1 MVNKAI
7 HAYEYA
13 PTVEAKLTIP
23 TENEEA
29 IRGLKVG
36 KVSYPNDVTIKGPK
50 GSARLR
56 DGLYHESV

>member
-7 HAYEYA
+7 HIYEYA
-13 PTVEAKLTIP
+13 PTGEAKLTIP
-23 TENEEA
+23 AEIEEA

-36 KVSYPNDVTIKGPK
+36 EVSDPNDVTIKGPK
-50 GSARLR
+50 RSARVR

>member
-1 MVNKAI
+1 M
-7 HAYEYA
+7 HTYEYA

-23 TENEEA
+23 AEIEEA

-36 KVSYPNDVTIKGPK
+36 KVSYPNNVTIKGPE
-50 GSARLR
+50 GSASVR

>member
-7 HAYEYA
+7 HTHEYA

-23 TENEEA
+23 AEMKEA

-36 KVSYPNDVTIKGPK
+36 KVSYPNDVTIMGPK
-50 GSARLR
+50 GSARVG

>member
-7 HAYEYA
+7 HTYEYA

-23 TENEEA
+23 AEIEEA
-29 IRGLKVG
+29 IRGLKLG

-50 GSARLR
+50 GSVRVR
-56 DGLYHESV
+56 DGLYHERV